1 MSTHQPVTA
10 SDLIRNA
17 SSVAIETQF
26 RVVAKRMRR
35 WKRWLTSSHRYN
47 GDVVQTLS
55 TDVQQG
61 NIDGFK
67 LAEYIASSVPLHLT
81 DGWNYLSRAF
91 DSASRGDRGSAYHP
105 AYYAELRAAMSL
117 FAAEGIG
124 IFHNHHIAL
133 DQHFQPTVYGGNTH
147 EAAWKVLS
155 SWSSEPGK
163 AGQLLQS
170 IKIDSRSLS
179 DWLQS
184 IGVGTPGQTL
194 VAREWL
200 NAWSIDLDIY
210 NDDHARRNEASYRP
224 TRIRVP
230 TPQPVN
236 ARQELSGP
244 LFDSWS
250 ELDPE
255 VVGGSAALDLALLGK
270 ALNLVVDRGMC
281 NFDSVDSALGFLEQQ
296 MNPST
301 IEALR
306 NERPSA
312 TAIFQAATIIE
323 LQGRPATPILAR
335 ALLMLR
341 LASARAAHLL
351 AAAEVSKADL
361 KFWWLPWGTD
371 LGLWDD
377 LEDDDF
383 LNLWSDVSAAWEE
396 ADELISALPPESS
409 VRTVSDILSRD
420 MTLTQFSRAPLWL
433 LRLE

>member
-1 MSTHQPVTA
+1 MYQ
-10 SDLIRNA
+10 
-17 SSVAIETQF
+17 
-26 RVVAKRMRR
+26 
-35 WKRWLTSSHRYN
+35 
-47 GDVVQTLS
+47 
-55 TDVQQG
+55 
-61 NIDGFK
+61 
-67 LAEYIASSVPLHLT
+67 
-81 DGWNYLSRAF
+81 
-91 DSASRGDRGSAYHP
+91 
-105 AYYAELRAAMSL
+105 
-117 FAAEGIG
+117 
-124 IFHNHHIAL
+124 
-133 DQHFQPTVYGGNTH
+133 GNTH

-179 DWLQS
+179 GWLQL

-194 VAREWL
+194 VAQEWL

-210 NDDHARRNEASYRP
+210 NDDRARRNETSYRP

-270 ALNLVVDRGMC
+270 ALNLVVDRGVC

-312 TAIFQAATIIE
+312 TAIFQAAAIIE
-323 LQGRPATPILAR
+323 FQGRPATPILAR

-383 LNLWSDVSAAWEE
+383 LNLWSDVSGS
-396 ADELISALPPESS
+396 LGGG
-409 VRTVSDILSRD
+409 
-420 MTLTQFSRAPLWL
+420 
-433 LRLE
+433 